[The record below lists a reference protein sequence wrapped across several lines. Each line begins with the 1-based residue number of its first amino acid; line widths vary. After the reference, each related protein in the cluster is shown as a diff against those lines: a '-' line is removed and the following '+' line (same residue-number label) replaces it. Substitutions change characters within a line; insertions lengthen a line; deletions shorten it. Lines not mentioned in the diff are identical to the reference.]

1 MIANPQ
7 PMTAPTWEGVEALR
21 EARRSE
27 LAFLYS
33 TPAYRRQLEYFG
45 LGEVGLALSVM
56 AKHGQWADLPH
67 HLTDEVMNRI
77 VPQGTYAEIGSVLS
91 EWYSGLCTGMT
102 LQLPTD
108 EDHDEQLAGLVDR
121 CRQIPTGAIA

>member
-7 PMTAPTWEGVEALR
+7 PMMAPTLQDVEALR

-45 LGEVGLALSVM
+45 LGDVGDALGAM
-56 AKHGQWADLPH
+56 AKRGEWDDLPR
-67 HLTDEVMNRI
+67 HLTDEVVNRI
-77 VPQGTYAEIGSVLS
+77 VPQGTYDDIGDVLNQ
-91 EWYSGLCTGMT
+91 WYAGLCTGMT
-102 LQLPTD
+102 LQLPVD
-108 EDHDEQLAGLVDR
+108 EQHDEQLARLIAR
-121 CRQIPTGAIA
+121 CRQIPARGVA